1 MRTIGF
7 DIGTTTLSAV
17 VVNTTDGSILHAVT
31 VPSEPF
37 LQDAAPYARMQ
48 DAKKIL
54 QRAVSMI
61 DMLCK
66 DFAPI
71 ASIGLT
77 GQMHGIVYLDR
88 DGEPLSPLYT
98 WQDQR
103 AAQPLK
109 DGKTTLAHIYERTGY
124 TVSTGYGLATHAH
137 AVFCGTVPVGARWLC
152 TIHDA
157 LAMRLCGTKEP
168 LMHASDAASLGLYD
182 LKHGDFDR
190 TACEGLFPCDILPAV
205 STKTKSLGTY
215 RGIPV
220 SLAIG
225 DNQAS
230 ILGTVGHAEG
240 SVLFNVGTGSQV
252 SVVCSEPGGT
262 SGGEV
267 RPYIDN
273 LFLVCGCSLCGGR
286 ALALLE
292 RFFRTY
298 AALLGHDE
306 PQYPVIDRLAEKIFS
321 LPDPIRFS
329 TCFCGT
335 RENPEKRASI
345 ENLSDRNFTPT
356 DFVGGVMHGMANEL
370 LDYYRS
376 FGLPPAQHLYGS
388 GNGIRKSAVLRRLFE
403 DSLALPMHIPAHRE
417 EAAYGA
423 ALFGA
428 AAASLAPLKALQAN
442 IRYE

>member
-1 MRTIGF
+1 MHTIGF

-17 VVNTTDGSILHAVT
+17 VVNSGDGTVLHAVT

-37 LQDAAPYARMQ
+37 LSGFAPYARVQ
-48 DAKKIL
+48 DATAIL
-54 QRAVSMI
+54 DRAVSMI
-61 DMLCK
+61 DELC
-66 DFAPI
+66 DAFAPI
-71 ASIGLT
+71 AAIGIT
-77 GQMHGIVYLDR
+77 GQMHGIVYLDK
-88 DGEPLSPLYT
+88 DGAPLGPLYT

-103 AAQPLK
+103 AAQPLAN
-109 DGKTTLAHIYERTGY
+109 GETTLARIRACTGY
-124 TVSTGYGLATHAH
+124 TISAGYGLATHTH
-137 AVFCGTVPVGARWLC
+137 AVLEGTVPAGARQLC

-157 LAMRLCGTKEP
+157 LSMRLCGKKTP

-182 LKHGDFDR
+182 RAAGDFDR
-190 TACEGLFPCDILPAV
+190 NACKALFSCGILPPV
-205 STKTKSLGTY
+205 STKTETLGTY

-230 ILGTVGHAEG
+230 ILGTVGSAEG

-252 SVVCSEPGGT
+252 SVICADP
-262 SGGEV
+262 SGVKSGEI
-267 RPYIDN
+267 RPYIDG
-273 LFLVCGCSLCGGR
+273 LSLVCGCSLCGGR

-292 RFFRTY
+292 QFFRSY

-306 PQYPVIDRLAEKIFS
+306 PQYPIIDRLAEEIFS

-329 TCFCGT
+329 TSFCGT
-335 RENPEKRASI
+335 REDPKKRASI
-345 ENLSDRNFTPT
+345 ENLSDRNFTPA

-376 FGLPPAQHLYGS
+376 FGLPATDHLYGS

-403 DSLALPMHIPAHRE
+403 DAMALPMQIPAHRE

-428 AAASLAPLKALQAN
+428 AAASLAPFKTLQAN